1 MRSIF
6 INITAHLSLKLV
18 FNYIISIR
26 FYIHTDLVLYSIK
39 NIQQKIKIDFFS
51 DRMYNLIE

>member
-1 MRSIF
+1 MRPIF
-6 INITAHLSLKLV
+6 INITAHLSHKLA

-26 FYIHTDLVLYSIK
+26 FYMHTDLVLYSIQ

-51 DRMYNLIE
+51 DRM